1 VEELY
6 DTQTDPDEFKNL
18 ANDPKYAD
26 KLNEMRAA
34 FHAWR
39 STSVDMG
46 SIPEKEMLANWWNG
60 ESSAPQ
66 TASPTIVHTNGG
78 IRLHCDTGGASIGYQ
93 IVKGG
98 QSADKVT
105 HKILSYDFAS
115 MGGRVA
121 KNGEDFQSDPP
132 WVVYSRGK
140 SIALTPGDTLIVKAK
155 RIGYEESTVT
165 HVEND
170 KP

>member
-1 VEELY
+1 
-6 DTQTDPDEFKNL
+6 
-18 ANDPKYAD
+18 
-26 KLNEMRAA
+26 
-34 FHAWR
+34 
-39 STSVDMG
+39 
-46 SIPEKEMLANWWNG
+46 
-60 ESSAPQ
+60 
-66 TASPTIVHTNGG
+66 
-78 IRLHCDTGGASIGYQ
+78 
-93 IVKGG
+93 
-98 QSADKVT
+98 
-105 HKILSYDFAS
+105 

-140 SIALTPGDTLIVKAK
+140 SIALTPGDKLIVKAK